1 MTGLTRAHDALEK
14 RIEARGD
21 KRSALS
27 LFQFVGLVRA
37 SMSRRVMRGVSM
49 VMDGKDVRHRARL
62 GSARGHGLGG
72 SSHDADVL
80 LASL

>member
-37 SMSRRVMRGVSM
+37 SMSRRVRGVSM
-49 VMDGKDVRHRARL
+49 MMDGKDVRHRARL

>member
-1 MTGLTRAHDALEK
+1 MTRSKSELKLGAMSAHT
-14 RIEARGD
+14 
-21 KRSALS
+21 ALS